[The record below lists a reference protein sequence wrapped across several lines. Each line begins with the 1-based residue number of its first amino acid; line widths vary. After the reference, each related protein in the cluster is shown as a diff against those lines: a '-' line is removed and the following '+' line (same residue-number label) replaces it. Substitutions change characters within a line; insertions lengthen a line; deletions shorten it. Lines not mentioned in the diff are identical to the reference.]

1 MSDLSENAG
10 TMLSSAELKKWS
22 QNLSWLFQM
31 IKYGPNYKKWPEQ
44 VITLSA
50 QEMVSKLVLALS
62 YDKIWT
68 HRVATMSNYKEW
80 PERVITLSAQEMVSK
95 LVLTLSNDKK
105 WTNRVTT
112 MSNYKKWP
120 ERVITL

>member
-1 MSDLSENAG
+1 
-10 TMLSSAELKKWS
+10 
-22 QNLSWLFQM
+22 
-31 IKYGPNYKKWPEQ
+31 
-44 VITLSA
+44 
-50 QEMVSKLVLALS
+50 
-62 YDKIWT
+62 
-68 HRVATMSNYKEW
+68 MSNYKKW

-105 WTNRVTT
+105 WTDRVTT